1 MQTSSWHSARHWFAP
16 VPLLF
21 AALILGGTV
30 ATPRTRAADSYDPN
44 LLANGSFEDGFTGW
58 QIYLRW
64 GFQNVTFHTADTNI
78 AHAGRI
84 SARVEA
90 TEFPEN
96 AGWRQTVAVI
106 PHNRYRLS
114 GWIKT
119 DNVRTGTLEG
129 AANLA
134 VLAPDIDFLVVSD
147 PVTGTT
153 DWTYAEVFF
162 DSQNFSALE
171 IRAGF
176 GTLGRV
182 LGTAWFDDLQL
193 HEVVPRPFILG
204 PADTTA
210 TNGLNANLTVEVVS
224 PIPVEFQ
231 WLKNGVPIPDATH
244 SVLELPAV
252 TPATSGR
259 YSVAVRN
266 AGGVATSRA
275 ALLEIVP
282 GPRNQPPLLTALETA
297 PLPFQRTLLPIT
309 TTLVLTDADN
319 SHLRGATVALTAGY
333 VPLEDLLYFTDT
345 ASITGRFDVPT
356 GILTLTG
363 KATVA
368 EYQAALRS
376 IQYLN
381 PRLRRTP
388 GPRTLTFTAW
398 DGVAP
403 SLPVART
410 LHFNPL
416 PGRTRVIA
424 WGHNDAGQATVPAD
438 LANVIATAAGGSHS
452 LALHADGTVT
462 SWGGI
467 PTAPE
472 TRVPDGLRDIVTVAA
487 NGGHNLALRA
497 DGTVIAWGS
506 VPAPADLANVVAI
519 ATGRDHGL
527 ALLADGT
534 LRGWGRDTFN
544 FSQYDPDCDC
554 VRFLTVPFG
563 QATPPP
569 GNNFVAIAA
578 GDTHSLALRA
588 DGVAVDFGAL
598 FEGFGD
604 YPGEVYTSRPLGD
617 DPVAGVMEIS
627 AWGESSTLLA
637 RDGHVGVFGHPL
649 GLPGELRNILSV
661 SPFAALAADGSVVS
675 WGPPGPAPQ
684 LANVIH
690 VASARH
696 SLAVIALPP
705 TALAQTVT
713 GREDTDLLITLTT
726 DGPTAAAEFTAVIT
740 TLPAN
745 GTLHQ
750 CQAGL
755 RGTPIIT
762 PATRVTDPQRRVI
775 YAPNPQANGTPFD
788 SFQFAVVD
796 GARTSAPARVTINV
810 TAVNDP
816 PIAGFG
822 TSLAVLGSSSAE
834 LTRPPFASPTSDFT
848 IELWLRTAVLNDG
861 SYHGILGR
869 HLAGGTTNRSPSLW
883 QGPDRGALH
892 LDSLAT
898 DGRRFGLLLPG
909 FFQETGTWIHLALV
923 KQGTAYRIYRNGRL
937 FGSGQAPAAVRILP
951 GGYSFGR
958 VDNYF
963 RGHLDDIRIWQT
975 ARSET
980 EIRADAYR
988 PLTGKEPN
996 LLGAWSCNEA
1006 SGKLLRDLSP
1016 ARNHARLNGN
1026 AAFSSLTPPLIW
1038 ETPRNSPLTAWLPAA
1053 DFEGDPLRFNTVTA
1067 PRSGTLF
1074 IDPDGRFTYTPR
1086 AGFTGTD
1093 TFTYR
1098 VNDGRLNS
1106 PAATVTL
1113 RVTGILQPTPPAKKS
1128 K

>member
-1 MQTSSWHSARHWFAP
+1 MQTSSWLTARHWFAP
-16 VPLLF
+16 VPVLF
-21 AALILGGTV
+21 AALLLGGTL
-30 ATPRTRAADSYDPN
+30 APPPARAADSYDPN
-44 LLANGSFEDGFTGW
+44 LLANGSFEDGFTAW

-64 GFQNVTFHTADTNI
+64 GFQNVTFHTADTNVI
-78 AHAGRI
+78 HAGRI

-90 TEFPEN
+90 TELPEN

-106 PHNRYRLS
+106 PHTRYRLS

-119 DNVRTGTLEG
+119 ANLRSGSGG
-129 AANLA
+129 AATLA
-134 VLAPDIDFLVVSD
+134 VLAPGIDFLLVSD
-147 PVTGTT
+147 PVTGTA
-153 DWTYAEVFF
+153 DWTYAELLFN
-162 DSQNFSALE
+162 SQEFSTLE
-171 IRAGF
+171 IRAGL
-176 GTLGRV
+176 GTQGRT

-193 HEVVPRPFILG
+193 REVIPRPFISG
-204 PADTTA
+204 PADATA
-210 TNGLNANLTVEVVS
+210 TNELNASLTVEVTS
-224 PIPVEFQ
+224 PIPVEIQ
-231 WLKNGVPIPDATH
+231 WLKNGVPIPEATRP
-244 SVLELPAV
+244 VLELPAV
-252 TPATSGR
+252 TPPDSGR

-297 PLPFQRTLLPIT
+297 PLQFQRTLLPIT
-309 TTLVLTDADN
+309 TTLVLADADN
-319 SHLRGATVALTAGY
+319 SHLLGATVAITAGY
-333 VPLEDLLYFTDT
+333 IPLEDLLYFTDT
-345 ASITGRFDVPT
+345 DSITGRFDVPT
-356 GILTLTG
+356 GVLMLAG

-368 EYQAALRS
+368 EYQTALRS

-388 GPRTLTFTAW
+388 GTRTYTLAAW
-398 DGVAP
+398 DGVTP
-403 SLPVART
+403 SLPVVRT
-410 LHFNPL
+410 LHPDPP

-424 WGHNDAGQATVPAD
+424 WGNNDAGQATVPAN
-438 LANVIATAAGGSHS
+438 LATIVATAAGGSHS

-462 SWGGI
+462 SRGGN
-467 PTAPE
+467 PAAPE
-472 TRVPDGLRDIVTVAA
+472 TRVPDGLRDVVALAA
-487 NGGHNLALRA
+487 NGAHNLALRA
-497 DGTVIAWGS
+497 DGTVVAWGS

-544 FSQYDPDCDC
+544 YSQYDPDCDC
-554 VRFLTVPFG
+554 VRAFAIPFG

-588 DGVAVDFGAL
+588 DGGVVDFGAL

-604 YPGEVYTSRPLGD
+604 YPGDVYTSRPLGD
-617 DPVAGVMEIS
+617 AAANATQIS
-627 AWGESSTLLA
+627 AWGETGSLLGN
-637 RDGHVGVFGHPL
+637 DGVVSVYGHPL
-649 GLPGELRNILSV
+649 GLPGDLRNVLAV
-661 SPFAALAADGSVVS
+661 SPYAALTADGSVVS

-684 LANVIH
+684 LANVFH
-690 VASARH
+690 LASARH
-696 SLAVIALPP
+696 ALAVIALPP
-705 TALAQTVT
+705 TALPQTVT
-713 GREDTDLLITLTT
+713 GREDTDLLITLATDAPAPTDDLTT
-726 DGPTAAAEFTAVIT
+726 VIT

-745 GTLHQ
+745 GTLYQ
-750 CQAGL
+750 CLAGR
-755 RGTPIIT
+755 RGAPIAT

-775 YAPNPQANGTPFD
+775 YAPTPQANGAPFD
-788 SFQFAVVD
+788 SFQFTVVE
-796 GARTSAPARVTINV
+796 GARASAPARVTIHI

-822 TSLAVLGSSSAE
+822 LSLAVPGASSAE

-861 SYHGILGR
+861 YYHGILGR

-909 FFQETGTWIHLALV
+909 FFQETGAWLHLALV
-923 KQGTAYRIYRNGRL
+923 KQGTACRIYRNGRL
-937 FGSGQAPAAVRILP
+937 FGAGQAPAAVRILAN
-951 GGYSFGR
+951 GYSFGR

-963 RGHLDDIRIWQT
+963 RGHLDDLRIWQT
-975 ARSET
+975 ARTET
-980 EIRADAYR
+980 EIRADAGR
-988 PLTGKEPN
+988 PLTGHEPG
-996 LLGAWSCNEA
+996 LLGAWLCNEGG
-1006 SGKLLRDLSP
+1006 GKLLRDLAP
-1016 ARNHARLNGN
+1016 ARNHARLTGS
-1026 AAFSSLTPPLIW
+1026 AAFSPLTPPLTW
-1038 ETPRNSPLTAWLPAA
+1038 ETPRNAALAGWLPAA

-1074 IDPDGRFTYTPR
+1074 IDPNGRFTYTPR
-1086 AGFTGTD
+1086 TGFAGTD
-1093 TFTYR
+1093 TFAYR

-1106 PAATVTL
+1106 PAAPVTL
-1113 RVTGILQPTPPAKKS
+1113 RVTGTTTTATNPPVRR
-1128 K
+1128 